1 MKFTKQQKDL
11 FRKNLKALKNPL
23 LKDELAKIKEVRIY
37 KSIFGSDSLDIN
49 FLDLRDNKKLFNN
62 TLAEIQA
69 KINLYN
75 DKYKYYKCFL
85 FYGFANGIL
94 YKALLQNKNLLHI
107 AVFEHELELIY
118 LCFHYIDFSDELSS
132 NRLLI
137 IHSKKNIYETLQF
150 LYEATG
156 VFFRYS

>member
-75 DKYKYYKCFL
+75 DKYKHYKCFL
-85 FYGFANGIL
+85 FYGFANI
-94 YKALLQNKNLLHI
+94 
-107 AVFEHELELIY
+107 
-118 LCFHYIDFSDELSS
+118 CS
-132 NRLLI
+132 
-137 IHSKKNIYETLQF
+137 T
-150 LYEATG
+150 
-156 VFFRYS
+156 